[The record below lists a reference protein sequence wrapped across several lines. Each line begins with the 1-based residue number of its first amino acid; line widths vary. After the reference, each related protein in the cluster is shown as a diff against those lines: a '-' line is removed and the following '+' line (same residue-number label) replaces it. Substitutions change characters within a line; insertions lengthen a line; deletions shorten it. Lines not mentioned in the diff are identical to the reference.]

1 MQWEIDLWRSAAARG
16 ERRHDTMIGSA
27 PSRRKAAGRRATRRE
42 RVRVEARR
50 RLYRPAPG
58 CEVLRESEA
67 AKERVLMAG
76 LSGYLA
82 SLFALTGKGPAEC
95 AERAMITVGT
105 TRFPGLPTL

>member
-1 MQWEIDLWRSAAARG
+1 M
-16 ERRHDTMIGSA
+16 
-27 PSRRKAAGRRATRRE
+27 
-42 RVRVEARR
+42 
-50 RLYRPAPG
+50 YRPAPG

-95 AERAMITVGT
+95 AERAARRPQYREQVRVARARVVLRGAEVLAI
-105 TRFPGLPTL
+105 